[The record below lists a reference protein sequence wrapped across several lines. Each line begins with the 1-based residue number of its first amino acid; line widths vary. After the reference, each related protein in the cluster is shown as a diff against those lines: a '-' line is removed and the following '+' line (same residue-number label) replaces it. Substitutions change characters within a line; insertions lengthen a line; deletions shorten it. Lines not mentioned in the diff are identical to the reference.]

1 MTKADGSRTSETIS
15 DRLFLPQKKNGKRL
29 IFFQIIFCAALL
41 AVLGK
46 GTLSPG
52 LVGLS
57 VSYALSVTQTLNWLV
72 RMASEVETNIVAVER
87 LKEYADTPKEAE
99 WTLEETKPKDDWPS
113 EGKIEFKQYSARYR
127 SVQTVDLA
135 HIKTSCFDF

>member
-1 MTKADGSRTSETIS
+1 
-15 DRLFLPQKKNGKRL
+15 
-29 IFFQIIFCAALL
+29 
-41 AVLGK
+41 
-46 GTLSPG
+46 
-52 LVGLS
+52 
-57 VSYALSVTQTLNWLV
+57 
-72 RMASEVETNIVAVER
+72 MASEVETNIVAVER

-135 HIKTSCFDF
+135 HIKTSCFDFWWDPNFETLD